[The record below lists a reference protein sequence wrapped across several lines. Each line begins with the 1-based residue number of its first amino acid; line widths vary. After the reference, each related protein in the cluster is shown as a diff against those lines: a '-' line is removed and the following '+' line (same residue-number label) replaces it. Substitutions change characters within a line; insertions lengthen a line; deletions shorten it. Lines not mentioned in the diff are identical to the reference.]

1 MSTTKKKGSPAGQY
15 GFQPASPT
23 ARENANHSAHA
34 VRLYGQDF
42 HSTCHAL
49 PRILFF
55 WPMISRGSGAS
66 KCALPPNEAPKDVP
80 RPRALCGRL
89 GATHALKL
97 RVPGVPATEKTM
109 KPQSLFIVACFA
121 TALLISTSPSA
132 LAAKSPAMQACSAQW
147 ADMKKAGK
155 TEGQTWPKFWS
166 QCSKDYAA
174 KNEGG
179 ATEPEK
185 TTKSS
190 KKATTAAVD
199 ESDSTGSGQQKK
211 DCDAKWGS

>member
-1 MSTTKKKGSPAGQY
+1 MWAPWRDSCAKIESAGRP
-15 GFQPASPT
+15 GNG
-23 ARENANHSAHA
+23 ENYETSIPLHCSLLRDSAAH
-34 VRLYGQDF
+34 LDF
-42 HSTCHAL
+42 
-49 PRILFF
+49 
-55 WPMISRGSGAS
+55 
-66 KCALPPNEAPKDVP
+66 AP
-80 RPRALCGRL
+80 
-89 GATHALKL
+89 
-97 RVPGVPATEKTM
+97 
-109 KPQSLFIVACFA
+109 
-121 TALLISTSPSA
+121 A

-190 KKATTAAVD
+190 KKANTAAVD

-211 DCDAKWGS
+211 DCDAKWGSYKAKSGAHGWHDYFQFMAKCM

>member
-1 MSTTKKKGSPAGQY
+1 MSTTKKKGSPAAQY

-34 VRLYGQDF
+34 VRLYGQEF
-42 HSTCHAL
+42 HLSCYAL
-49 PRILFF
+49 
-55 WPMISRGSGAS
+55 
-66 KCALPPNEAPKDVP
+66 
-80 RPRALCGRL
+80 PRALCGRL
-89 GATHALKL
+89 GATYALKL

-109 KPQSLFIVACFA
+109 KPKSLFIVACFA
-121 TALLISTSPSA
+121 TALLMSTSPSA

-211 DCDAKWGS
+211 DCDAKWGSYKAKSGAHGWHDYFQFMAKCM